1 MRETVEIDQ
10 SVSLLRANLSKTAR
24 VSEWAELMGYT
35 CPKRFA
41 RMFLR
46 HYETRP
52 QKILESVRIK
62 SITNQLRNGNWSNF
76 EIARAHGISDEIA
89 LNKFIN
95 YHLGC
100 SPTRIKELTDV
111 EIFKKLKS
119 MNVELMLAD
128 SAGVGEA

>member
-1 MRETVEIDQ
+1 MIETVEIDR

-24 VSEWAELMGYT
+24 VSEWADLMGYN

-41 RMFLR
+41 RNFLR
-46 HYETRP
+46 HYAARP
-52 QKILESVRIK
+52 QKILEYVRIK
-62 SITNQLRNGNWSNF
+62 SITKQLRDGSFSNF

-100 SPTRIKELTDV
+100 SPTMVKHLTDYQFSEV
-111 EIFKKLKS
+111 MGE
-119 MNVELMLAD
+119 MNGKTTVTEG
-128 SAGVGEA
+128 ST

>member
-1 MRETVEIDQ
+1 MRETVKIDR
-10 SVSLLRANLSKTAR
+10 SVSILRANLSKTAR
-24 VSEWAELMGYT
+24 VSEWADLMGYN
-35 CPKRFA
+35 CPKQFA

-62 SITNQLRNGNWSNF
+62 SITNQLREGRWSNF
-76 EIARAHGISDEIA
+76 EIARAHGIADEIA

-100 SPTRIKELTDV
+100 SPTEVKQFSAIKMEEIMQEVEV
-111 EIFKKLKS
+111 EIE
-119 MNVELMLAD
+119 VWDGA
-128 SAGVGEA
+128 

>member
-1 MRETVEIDQ
+1 MREIVEIDR
-10 SVSLLRANLSKTAR
+10 SVTLLRANLSKTAR
-24 VSEWAELMGYT
+24 VSEWAELMGYK

-46 HYETRP
+46 HYATRP
-52 QKILESVRIK
+52 QKIMESVRIK
-62 SITNQLRNGNWSNF
+62 SITQQLREGQWSNF

-100 SPTRIKELTDV
+100 SPTDLKRLSSNELEEVMQGV
-111 EIFKKLKS
+111 EIDVR
-119 MNVELMLAD
+119 N
-128 SAGVGEA
+128 GI

>member
-1 MRETVEIDQ
+1 MRETVKIDR

-52 QKILESVRIK
+52 QKILESVRIQ
-62 SITNQLRNGNWSNF
+62 SIANQLRDGLWSNF
-76 EIARAHGISDEIA
+76 EIARAHGIADEIA
-89 LNKFIN
+89 LNKFVN

-100 SPTRIKELTDV
+100 SPTRVKYLSELQLS
-111 EIFKKLKS
+111 EIMHA
-119 MNVELMLAD
+119 MNVNSVLSD
-128 SAGVGEA
+128 S

>member
-1 MRETVEIDQ
+1 MRETMEIEQ
-10 SVSLLRANLSKTAR
+10 SLSVLQANLSKTAR
-24 VSEWAELMGYT
+24 VSEWADLMGYK

-62 SITNQLRNGNWSNF
+62 SIIRQLREGQWSNF
-76 EIARAHGISDEIA
+76 EIARAHGIADEIA

-100 SPTRIKELTDV
+100 SPTDLKRLSSNELEGILQGVDSEGRIG
-111 EIFKKLKS
+111 I
-119 MNVELMLAD
+119 
-128 SAGVGEA
+128 

>member
-1 MRETVEIDQ
+1 MRETMEIRL
-10 SVSLLRANLSKTAR
+10 SVTVLQANLSKTAR
-24 VSEWAELMGYT
+24 VSEWADLMGYK

-46 HYETRP
+46 HYEARP

-62 SITNQLRNGNWSNF
+62 SIIKQLREGQWSNF
-76 EIARAHGISDEIA
+76 QIARAHGIADEIA

-100 SPTRIKELTDV
+100 SPTRVKYLSEMQLQQVLHD
-111 EIFKKLKS
+111 
-119 MNVELMLAD
+119 MNVDVQITEFE
-128 SAGVGEA
+128 SGH

>member
-76 EIARAHGISDEIA
+76 EIARAHGIADEIA

-100 SPTRIKELTDV
+100 SPTCLKNLS
-111 EIFKKLKS
+111 EIQLCKILQESNGKMIVSKS
-119 MNVELMLAD
+119 
-128 SAGVGEA
+128 SP

>member
-1 MRETVEIDQ
+1 MMRETVKIDR

-62 SITNQLRNGNWSNF
+62 SITNQLRDGQWSNF
-76 EIARAHGISDEIA
+76 EIARAHGIADEIA
-89 LNKFIN
+89 LNKFVN

-100 SPTRIKELTDV
+100 SPTCVKYLP
-111 EIFKKLKS
+111 EIQLREIMHE
-119 MNVELMLAD
+119 MNVNTVFPD
-128 SAGVGEA
+128 S

>member
-1 MRETVEIDQ
+1 MRETVKIDR

-62 SITNQLRNGNWSNF
+62 SITNQLRDGKWSNF
-76 EIARAHGISDEIA
+76 EIARAHGIADEIA
-89 LNKFIN
+89 LNKFVN

-100 SPTRIKELTDV
+100 SPTIVKCLSELQLR
-111 EIFKKLKS
+111 EIMHDMKVNTVS
-119 MNVELMLAD
+119 SE
-128 SAGVGEA
+128 S